1 MPNGDRP
8 ARSRRCGC
16 HQTRAISPPVTYI
29 GQSADPGG
37 FLPTYP
43 PPCCGSSRHP
53 SRAVG
58 MWTARK
64 SRPLATPRPTRHAA
78 DVTIGQSGDEQI
90 HRAGFARHHYQNGD
104 TPQVVTDPAGAGG
117 MFVTN
122 SRYRFGVEDALSP
135 TLPRAGGGAVCRP
148 AQRATSPCTPRHVA
162 VLHTSPQTAAT
173 SADCTQPGRL
183 VHARCPRR
191 WRWRKAALP
200 LRSRR
205 GRLVVPPAAAV
216 GRSRSAPALGGMSSS
231 SGGVAP
237 LRTFRL
243 P

>member
-1 MPNGDRP
+1 MSPSASLVTGPSSWIRP
-8 ARSRRCGC
+8 
-16 HQTRAISPPVTYI
+16 SP
-29 GQSADPGG
+29 S
-37 FLPTYP
+37 
-43 PPCCGSSRHP
+43 
-53 SRAVG
+53 
-58 MWTARK
+58 
-64 SRPLATPRPTRHAA
+64 PRWRHAIELA
-78 DVTIGQSGDEQI
+78 SSAASPTIPL
-90 HRAGFARHHYQNGD
+90 H
-104 TPQVVTDPAGAGG
+104 VVTDPAGAGG

-122 SRYRFGVEDALSP
+122 KPDRLRRRRRPFPHPAQG
-135 TLPRAGGGAVCRP
+135 RKGAGCRP

-162 VLHTSPQTAAT
+162 VLHASPQTAAT

>member
-1 MPNGDRP
+1 M
-8 ARSRRCGC
+8 
-16 HQTRAISPPVTYI
+16 
-29 GQSADPGG
+29 
-37 FLPTYP
+37 
-43 PPCCGSSRHP
+43 
-53 SRAVG
+53 
-58 MWTARK
+58 
-64 SRPLATPRPTRHAA
+64 
-78 DVTIGQSGDEQI
+78 
-90 HRAGFARHHYQNGD
+90 
-104 TPQVVTDPAGAGG
+104 
-117 MFVTN
+117 
-122 SRYRFGVEDALSP
+122 
-135 TLPRAGGGAVCRP
+135 CRP

-216 GRSRSAPALGGMSSS
+216 GRSRSALALGGMSSS

-243 P
+243 PWTVVQPCRRSKGRASPEILTRSHSLRSLALRLPVSPFPRRPVRPTYGQSRRKALSGARFNTTGEMRHDSPTSSV

>member
-1 MPNGDRP
+1 MSPSASLVTG
-8 ARSRRCGC
+8 RS
-16 HQTRAISPPVTYI
+16 IELDSPVTI
-29 GQSADPGG
+29 PKMATRHRAAPPPPDTTAPPPLADTPPRRRRDVRHQQARPPSASKTP
-37 FLPTYP
+37 FP
-43 PPCCGSSRHP
+43 PPCP
-53 SRAVG
+53 
-58 MWTARK
+58 
-64 SRPLATPRPTRHAA
+64 
-78 DVTIGQSGDEQI
+78 GQE
-90 HRAGFARHHYQNGD
+90 
-104 TPQVVTDPAGAGG
+104 
-117 MFVTN
+117 
-122 SRYRFGVEDALSP
+122 
-135 TLPRAGGGAVCRP
+135 GAVCRP

-162 VLHTSPQTAAT
+162 VLHASPQTAAT